1 MNVNVDVKRECD
13 EYDEYENRECA
24 TQRGTT
30 ERCRDTG
37 KGQDAMGGTG
47 TGTCTG
53 KRGWGMKDGEDGR
66 ESGKRCMVAWMVC
79 ERASVR
85 DGALEIVHIN

>member
-1 MNVNVDVKRECD
+1 MSLLPARMNKVQGQGARPTRTGKIRRLKRATASTMNVKRECD

-37 KGQDAMGGTG
+37 KYQDAMGG

-53 KRGWGMKDGEDGR
+53 KRGWRMKDGED
-66 ESGKRCMVAWMVC
+66 
-79 ERASVR
+79 
-85 DGALEIVHIN
+85 

>member
-1 MNVNVDVKRECD
+1 
-13 EYDEYENRECA
+13 
-24 TQRGTT
+24 
-30 ERCRDTG
+30 
-37 KGQDAMGGTG
+37 MGGTG

-53 KRGWGMKDGEDGR
+53 KRGWRMKDGEDGR

>member
-1 MNVNVDVKRECD
+1 MNTMNTRTVNVRLSGEPQNGYREVSGCNGR
-13 EYDEYENRECA
+13 YGYGYVHREE
-24 TQRGTT
+24 RT
-30 ERCRDTG
+30 EDG
-37 KGQDAMGGTG
+37 E
-47 TGTCTG
+47 
-53 KRGWGMKDGEDGR
+53 DGEDGR